1 MNVEEL
7 RRKALNYRNQR
18 RLRYPICM
26 DPEIRAELA
35 HIDELAAAAAV
46 DGAAAAASHT
56 PAVAGE
62 PTRRR
67 SLGDPAPDVGA
78 MTRAAEAAIE
88 SLRANAQAILAR
100 AAESGDL
107 IVAVF
112 GAVPGEDMNAH
123 YTSALSAHTDSED
136 VVDVEALT
144 SALCEHAYRHTE
156 APDGSEVP
164 LTWEELSTQV
174 LDTVDLEVLRDQ
186 VFALYRG
193 GAAIPFDPA
202 SFGAAPTS

>member
-7 RRKALNYRNQR
+7 RKKALSYRTQR
-18 RLRYPICM
+18 RLRYPIGM
-26 DPEIRAELA
+26 NPETRAELA

-46 DGAAAAASHT
+46 DGAAAAAAQVST
-56 PAVAGE
+56 PGE

-67 SLGDPAPDVGA
+67 SLGDPAPDVNA
-78 MTRAAEAAIE
+78 LTKAAEAAIE
-88 SLRANAQAILAR
+88 TLRANAQAILAR
-100 AAESGDL
+100 AAESGEL

-112 GAVPGEDMNAH
+112 GAPQGEDMNAH
-123 YTSALSAHTDSED
+123 YLSTLAAHTDAEGEP
-136 VVDVEALT
+136 DVEGLT
-144 SALCEHAYRHTE
+144 SALCEHAYLRTE
-156 APDGSEVP
+156 SPDGTEVP

-193 GAAIPFDPA
+193 GVAIPFDPA
-202 SFGAAPTS
+202 NFGAAPKS